1 MHASVSVHLPSTT
14 ATSGTD
20 PKNAEA
26 LGSADVE
33 PNPRPPREPVQL
45 SAGDPLGALH
55 SWIAEGQVDEAA
67 RARARQR
74 WLERQAAEEASL
86 IGVLVDLAERNR
98 PVTVT
103 TEAGHRL
110 SGPIVA
116 VGADF
121 GVLRDQRLGDAIV
134 PTSAIALVRPSP
146 GDDLPTGDRTVNMV
160 LAFGDAL
167 MELAPER
174 PECIVAVGSDQLRG
188 DIRSVSPDVLV
199 LALDGDRRDLIH
211 AAVAAI
217 DHVIVLRR

>member
-1 MHASVSVHLPSTT
+1 MES
-14 ATSGTD
+14 
-20 PKNAEA
+20 
-26 LGSADVE
+26 
-33 PNPRPPREPVQL
+33 NPRPPSEPVQI
-45 SAGDPLGALH
+45 SPGDPLAALH
-55 SWIAEGQVDEAA
+55 SWIAAGQVDEAA

-86 IGVLVDLAERNR
+86 AGVLIDLAERNR
-98 PVTVT
+98 PVNVT
-103 TEAGHRL
+103 TQAGHRL

-121 GVLRDQRLGDAIV
+121 GVLRDHRLGDAIV
-134 PTSAIALVRPSP
+134 PTATIALVRPAP
-146 GDDLPTGDRTVNMV
+146 GDDLPVGDRTVNMV

-174 PECIVAVGSDQLRG
+174 PECIVSVGAEQLRG
-188 DIRSVSPDVLV
+188 DLRSVSPDVIV
-199 LALDGDRRDLIH
+199 LALDGDRRDLVH